1 MSDFKDK
8 PINQLAIECHTLW
21 EGCILASC
29 VHGVMLAE
37 YPFTIDEN
45 RWSGGIY
52 VMENGEGGKA
62 ALVFSDDD
70 EHELMFGMVCDF
82 MSQRTDLVLTEEYS
96 QSHYQGA
103 PEDIQEMAEA
113 LSILFQ
119 VQAEEENLP
128 FVTTGFWGEGGQIF
142 SHDNYE
148 DWFLHGGHV
157 LEPLLMPFEDAMSYY
172 QVKCSMDA
180 PRMEIAERIYRE
192 RIKSPKEIVVLKKE
206 EIAVLEA
213 TGPYNMPVCQDI
225 FGQFGIVFEGETKG
239 ET

>member
-1 MSDFKDK
+1 
-8 PINQLAIECHTLW
+8 
-21 EGCILASC
+21 
-29 VHGVMLAE
+29 
-37 YPFTIDEN
+37 
-45 RWSGGIY
+45 
-52 VMENGEGGKA
+52 MENGEGGKA

-70 EHELMFGMVCDF
+70 ENELMFGMFCDF

-119 VQAEEENLP
+119 VQAGEENLP

-157 LEPLLMPFEDAMSYY
+157 LEALLMPFDDAMSYY
-172 QVKCSMDA
+172 
-180 PRMEIAERIYRE
+180 
-192 RIKSPKEIVVLKKE
+192 
-206 EIAVLEA
+206 
-213 TGPYNMPVCQDI
+213 
-225 FGQFGIVFEGETKG
+225 
-239 ET
+239 